1 MILAGD
7 IGGTKCNL
15 ALYEIHGK
23 SHRKIIDQRY
33 ESREFP
39 TFDEMISKFLFDTRA
54 ETKAAGAALH
64 RGGGFRRRRARHR
77 SSSQGDQSCPGSS
90 MPRAL
95 AKQLGTPHV
104 VLLNDLEATAHSLAL
119 MAPSELSTL
128 NQGMPSPQSTQA
140 LLAAGTGLGE
150 AILFWDGKQY
160 LVASSEGGHTDFA
173 PRTEQEIEL
182 LRYMKKQYEFV
193 SVELILSGRG
203 FRTIHSFLDAS
214 VNHPSFEGPEADAAP
229 EITRLALAGQCP
241 VCVQTLDLWVSHVR
255 RRGRQ
260 SGAEGSR
267 AGRSL
272 GCRRNCGEDTQEDG
286 RRHVF
291 PGLLREGKVRR
302 AFGANSDSHGIERR
316 GAADRCDVT
325 GNPGSGNPFR
335 LRISGGLH
343 AARGFNFDRDFVA
356 DPQKEIAR
364 VLQSPLHI
372 GNFDV
377 SRDLQIPCHPP

>member
-15 ALYEIHGK
+15 ALYEIRGK

-39 TFDEMISKFLFDTRA
+39 TFDEMISKFLSETRA
-54 ETKAAGAALH
+54 ETKGAGKHYIEAAGFGVAGPVIDH
-64 RGGGFRRRRARHR
+64 RVKATNLPWIVDRAT
-77 SSSQGDQSCPGSS
+77 
-90 MPRAL
+90 L

-203 FRTIHSFLDAS
+203 FRTIHAFLDAS
-214 VNHPSFEGPEADAAP
+214 VQA
-229 EITRLALAGQCP
+229 
-241 VCVQTLDLWVSHVR
+241 
-255 RRGRQ
+255 
-260 SGAEGSR
+260 
-267 AGRSL
+267 SL
-272 GCRRNCGEDTQEDG
+272 
-286 RRHVF
+286 
-291 PGLLREGKVRR
+291 L
-302 AFGANSDSHGIERR
+302 
-316 GAADRCDVT
+316 
-325 GNPGSGNPFR
+325 
-335 LRISGGLH
+335 
-343 AARGFNFDRDFVA
+343 
-356 DPQKEIAR
+356 
-364 VLQSPLHI
+364 
-372 GNFDV
+372 
-377 SRDLQIPCHPP
+377 

>member
-15 ALYEIHGK
+15 ALYEIRGN

-39 TFDEMISKFLFDTRA
+39 TFDEMISKFLSETRA
-54 ETKAAGAALH
+54 ETKGAGKHYIEAAGFGVAGPVIDH
-64 RGGGFRRRRARHR
+64 RVKATNLPWIVDRAT
-77 SSSQGDQSCPGSS
+77 
-90 MPRAL
+90 L

-128 NQGMPSPQSTQA
+128 NHGTPSSQATQA

-182 LRYMKKQYEFV
+182 LRYMKKQYEYV
-193 SVELILSGRG
+193 SLELILSGRG

-214 VNHPSFEGPEADAAP
+214 VTHPSFEGPEADAAP
-229 EITRLALAGQCP
+229 EITRLALEGRCP
-241 VCVQTLDLWVSHVR
+241 VCVRTLDLWVSLY
-255 RRGRQ
+255 
-260 SGAEGSR
+260 GAE
-267 AGRSL
+267 AGNLALKVLAR
-272 GCRRNCGEDTQEDG
+272 GGVWVAGGIAVKIRKKMEDG
-286 RRHVF
+286 AF
-291 PGLLREGKVRR
+291 FR
-302 AFGANSDSHGIERR
+302 AFCEKEKF
-316 GAADRCDVT
+316 AA
-325 GNPGSGNPFR
+325 
-335 LRISGGLH
+335 LL
-343 AARGFNFDRDFVA
+343 A
-356 DPQKEIAR
+356 
-364 VLQSPLHI
+364 
-372 GNFDV
+372 
-377 SRDLQIPCHPP
+377 QIPIHMVLNEEAPLIGAMSQAIQAAGIRSA

>member
-23 SHRKIIDQRY
+23 SHRKIIDQRF

-39 TFDEMISKFLFDTRA
+39 TFDEMIAKFLLETRA
-54 ETKAAGAALH
+54 ETKGAGKHYIEGAGFGVAGPVIDH
-64 RGGGFRRRRARHR
+64 RVKATNLPWIVDRAT
-77 SSSQGDQSCPGSS
+77 
-90 MPRAL
+90 L

-128 NQGMPSPQSTQA
+128 NQGTPSPQSTQA

-193 SVELILSGRG
+193 SLELILSGRG

-214 VNHPSFEGPEADAAP
+214 VTHPSFEGPEADAAP
-229 EITRLALAGQCP
+229 EITRLALEGRCP
-241 VCVQTLDLWVSHVR
+241 VCVQTLDLWVSLY
-255 RRGRQ
+255 
-260 SGAEGSR
+260 GAE
-267 AGRSL
+267 AGNLALKVLAR
-272 GCRRNCGEDTQEDG
+272 GGVWVAGGIAVKIRKKMEDG
-286 RRHVF
+286 TF
-291 PGLLREGKVRR
+291 FR
-302 AFGANSDSHGIERR
+302 AFCEKEKFAALLAQFPIHMVLNEEAPLLGAMSQAI
-316 GAADRCDVT
+316 
-325 GNPGSGNPFR
+325 
-335 LRISGGLH
+335 H
-343 AARGFNFDRDFVA
+343 AAGIRSA
-356 DPQKEIAR
+356 
-364 VLQSPLHI
+364 
-372 GNFDV
+372 
-377 SRDLQIPCHPP
+377 